1 MMTWV
6 VLMVMMMMTIG
17 QQPPLAEH
25 GQLRFQPT
33 EKNEIFESCSK
44 CKIKDIRD
52 KTALSSPRKAGLD
65 VV

>member
-1 MMTWV
+1 
-6 VLMVMMMMTIG
+6 MVMMVMTIG

-25 GQLRFQPT
+25 GKLRFQPT
-33 EKNEIFESCSK
+33 EKKIEIFESCSK

-52 KTALSSPRKAGLD
+52 RTALSSPRKAGLD